1 MRKHAVANPFESR
14 RRAMVRDQL
23 ISRGIQDPRVL
34 NAFGRVERHCY
45 IPANHRE
52 QAYADHPVAI
62 GCEQTISQ
70 PYIVAYIL
78 AELGLRGRERILE
91 IGTGSGYQTALL
103 AELAAEIYTVE
114 YFPALAERAL
124 KALTAAG
131 YNDVR
136 LRIGNGRA
144 GWPEAAP
151 FDAIVCS
158 AAPTAIPTRLADQLA
173 AGGRLILPLGEEQQQ
188 LVAVWRERDGYHQRQ
203 LMPVRFV
210 PMQ

>member
-1 MRKHAVANPFESR
+1 MANPFASR
-14 RRAMVRDQL
+14 RRAMVSDQL

-34 NAFGRVERHCY
+34 DAFGRVERHCY
-45 IPANHRE
+45 IPANHHE
-52 QAYADHPVAI
+52 QAYAAHPVAI

-114 YFPALAERAL
+114 YFPTLAERAL

-131 YNDVR
+131 YSDVG

-144 GWPEAAP
+144 GWPEAGP

>member
-1 MRKHAVANPFESR
+1 MADFHVTQ

-23 ISRGIQDPRVL
+23 ISRGIGDARVL
-34 NAFGRVERHCY
+34 DACDRVERHCY
-45 IPANHRE
+45 VPAAQRA
-52 QAYADHPVAI
+52 QAYADHPLAI

-78 AELGLRGRERILE
+78 AELGLQGCERVLE
-91 IGTGSGYQTALL
+91 IGAGSGYQTALL
-103 AELAAEIYTVE
+103 AELAAEIYTIE
-114 YFPALAERAL
+114 YFPVLAERAL
-124 KALTAAG
+124 NALTAAG
-131 YNDVR
+131 YGDIE

-158 AAPTAIPTRLADQLA
+158 AAPTAIPTALTEQLA
-173 AGGRLILPLGEEQQQ
+173 VGGRLILPLGQERQQ
-188 LVAVWRERDGYHQRQ
+188 LVAVWREDSGYQQRQ
-203 LMPVRFV
+203 LVPVRFV

>member
-1 MRKHAVANPFESR
+1 
-14 RRAMVRDQL
+14 MVRDQL
-23 ISRGIQDPRVL
+23 ISRGIQDQRVL

-45 IPANHRE
+45 IPANYRE

-114 YFPALAERAL
+114 YFPTLAERAL

-131 YNDVR
+131 YSDVG

-158 AAPTAIPTRLADQLA
+158 AAPTAIPPRLADQLA
-173 AGGRLILPLGEEQQQ
+173 AGGRLLLPLGEEQQQ